1 MEHMFEESMMTTHA
15 PPKVMKSTCTK
26 IVVLGGTGFIGNH
39 LCRKLIED
47 GHHVI
52 FIDHTFP
59 EPKEELFKNPRF
71 EYIHHNI
78 VNPIELK
85 DTNVSQ
91 IYYSVS
97 AAQQEDPMSTIKTC
111 VIGTFNAVELAHKKG
126 ARLLLLASTSE
137 GLAETIVVES
147 SKASGLQVRIARIFN
162 VDDEPAHEL
171 IAFMNNDSLQGPINI
186 GNP

>member
-1 MEHMFEESMMTTHA
+1 MFEESMMTTHT
-15 PPKVMKSTCTK
+15 PKVMKPTCPK
-26 IVVLGGTGFIGNH
+26 IVVLGGAGFIGNQ
-39 LCRKLIED
+39 LCQKLIED

-52 FIDHTFP
+52 FIHHTFP

-91 IYYSVS
+91 IYYL
-97 AAQQEDPMSTIKTC
+97 ACTAQQEDPLSTIKTC
-111 VIGTFNAVELAHKKG
+111 VMGTFNAVELAHKKG
-126 ARLLLLASTSE
+126 ARLLLHASTSE

-147 SKASGLQVRIARIFN
+147 SKASGLEVRIARIFN
-162 VDDEPAHEL
+162 VDDETAHEL
-171 IAFMNNDSLQGPINI
+171 IAFMNNESLQGPINI